1 MAYKKY
7 AYYSKG
13 NKIALIQEEI
23 AGGNL
28 EFKDDQGNIITRGSS
43 DPSARNPYK
52 SPQQTVEGGL
62 EIEYTYAPII
72 NRTVPTV
79 GTTDNNSAT
88 ATVFN
93 MFGYGAVNGCL
104 AFYASFE
111 DDSHFDFDAGL
122 ILTLILNLIYFVC

>member
-43 DPSARNPYK
+43 DPSARNPYNQITNDALF
-52 SPQQTVEGGL
+52 PDLDLAEGGTNAIDFGSNFFKL
-62 EIEYTYAPII
+62 RTDQVWLNASSSNNYIYAAYAENP
-72 NRTVPTV
+72 
-79 GTTDNNSAT
+79 
-88 ATVFN
+88 
-93 MFGYGAVNGCL
+93 FGGSGVNQGK
-104 AFYASFE
+104 AR
-111 DDSHFDFDAGL
+111 
-122 ILTLILNLIYFVC
+122 